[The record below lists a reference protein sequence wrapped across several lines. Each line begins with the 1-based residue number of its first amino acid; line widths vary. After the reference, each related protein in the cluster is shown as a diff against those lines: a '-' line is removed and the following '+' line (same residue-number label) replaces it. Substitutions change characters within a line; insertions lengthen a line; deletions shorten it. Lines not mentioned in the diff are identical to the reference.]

1 MPKRLILNGFS
12 MNAVSHVF
20 HGFWRRPDT
29 RQTEFNDL
37 EAWIELARLLERG
50 KFDALFVADILG
62 VDASYKESWDTYLK
76 EAVQIPING
85 RACRDAGGRDGTSR
99 SHLHEFHP
107 AGASLQLRQKGVDP
121 RPSEQ
126 RSGRL
131 EHRDQRQP
139 QRGAVGLKPD

>member
-1 MPKRLILNGFS
+1 MPKRLILNSFS

-37 EAWIELARLLERG
+37 EAWIELAQLLERG

-62 VDASYKESWDTYLK
+62 VDASYK
-76 EAVQIPING
+76 
-85 RACRDAGGRDGTSR
+85 RAWT
-99 SHLHEFHP
+99 HP
-107 AGASLQLRQKGVDP
+107 AGASLQLRQKGVDA
-121 RPSEQ
+121 RSSEQ

>member
-29 RQTEFNDL
+29 RQTEFNAL
-37 EAWIELARLLERG
+37 EAWIELAQLLERG

-62 VDASYKESWDTYLK
+62 VDASYRESWDTS
-76 EAVQIPING
+76 
-85 RACRDAGGRDGTSR
+85 CRST
-99 SHLHEFHP
+99 
-107 AGASLQLRQKGVDP
+107 LQLRQKGVDA

-126 RSGRL
+126 RSGGL

-139 QRGAVGLKPD
+139 QRGTELRLRPDRAT